1 MWLTSPGKALLLQSY
16 LLSILAYVIS
26 AFAPTSSASI
36 AIIEPMV
43 LPFLLLGGFFK
54 DNTWV
59 YLFYVLLIWGNG
71 GFMPANFAVTSSL
84 LVSTVSLAA
93 SLLIDLPYF

>member
-1 MWLTSPGKALLLQSY
+1 MLLTSPVKALLLQSY
-16 LLSILAYVIS
+16 LLSLLAYVIS

-59 YLFYVLLIWGNG
+59 YLIWGNG
-71 GFMPANFAVTSSL
+71 GFIPANFGVTSLL
-84 LVSTVSLAA
+84 LVSTASFAA
-93 SLLIDLPYF
+93 SLSIDLSYF

>member
-1 MWLTSPGKALLLQSY
+1 MLLTSPVKALLLQSY
-16 LLSILAYVIS
+16 LLSLLAYVIS
-26 AFAPTSSASI
+26 AFTPTSSASI

-71 GFMPANFAVTSSL
+71 GFIPANFAVTSLL
-84 LVSTVSLAA
+84 LVSTANFAA
-93 SLLIDLPYF
+93 SLLIDLSYF